1 MALGLRAPT
10 LNTAGLFGDTRRT
23 LERRERLQLGQTRGR
38 ARKLFGPRFRGA
50 SEATLGG
57 GLREQTSRSLLKAKR
72 DIGMEGSRFDLRKY
86 IANLQAVGG
95 ERNRKL
101 ALELEK
107 MRQPGFMDFLGNLFG
122 AAGMVGAGAMG
133 RA

>member
-1 MALGLRAPT
+1 MGIRR
-10 LNTAGLFGDTRRT
+10 NTTRD
-23 LERRERLQLGQTRGR
+23 
-38 ARKLFGPRFRGA
+38 
-50 SEATLGG
+50 
-57 GLREQTSRSLLKAKR
+57 LLKSKR
-72 DIGMEGSRFDLRKY
+72 DIGMLGSQFDLRKY
-86 IANLQAVGG
+86 VANLQAVGG